1 VSLERDYYAD
11 LGVSKSAST
20 DEINSAF
27 RKLAAKLHPDRNP
40 GDKSAEKK
48 FTRIAE
54 AYNVLKDPKTR
65 EAYDRGGAEQVE
77 ADTGFRGFNSSEDVF
92 SHFGDL
98 FGDLFGSRVRA
109 RAFRRWPEEY
119 ETEIEVFP
127 EPAETLDLRREVSV
141 DVFTALLGGKV
152 DVPLAE
158 GTAEMT
164 VPAGTQPKQQFRLAG
179 QGHRD
184 RRGRRGDVIVT
195 LNVVLPK
202 RLSAGQRRLLEQ
214 ARAHDKGER
223 P

>member
-1 VSLERDYYAD
+1 MERDYYAD
-11 LGVSKSAST
+11 LGVSRTAT
-20 DEINSAF
+20 VDEISSAF
-27 RKLAAKLHPDRNP
+27 RKLAAKYHPDRNP
-40 GDKSAEKK
+40 GDKAAEKK
-48 FTRIAE
+48 FTRLAE

-65 EAYDRGGAEQVE
+65 EAYDRGGAEGVA

-98 FGDLFGSRVRA
+98 FGDLFGGRVRA

-127 EPAETLDLRREVSV
+127 EPSESLDLKREVAV

-179 QGHRD
+179 QGLRD

-195 LNVVLPK
+195 LNVQIPR
-202 RLSAGQRRLLEQ
+202 RLTPAQRRLLEE
-214 ARAHDKGER
+214 ARAAR
-223 P
+223 

>member
-1 VSLERDYYAD
+1 MERDYYAD
-11 LGVSKSAST
+11 LGVSRTAT
-20 DEINSAF
+20 ADEIGAAF
-27 RKLAAKLHPDRNP
+27 RKLAAKYHPDRNP
-40 GDKSAEKK
+40 RDKSAEQK

-65 EAYDRGGAEQVE
+65 EAYDRGGSEKVA
-77 ADTGFRGFNSSEDVF
+77 ADTGFRGFDSSEDVF
-92 SHFGDL
+92 SHFGDIFSEL
-98 FGDLFGSRVRA
+98 FGNRVRA
-109 RAFRRWPEEY
+109 RAFRRWPQEY
-119 ETEIEVFP
+119 ETEIEVYP
-127 EPAETLDLRREVSV
+127 EPAESLDLRREVTV

-195 LNVVLPK
+195 LNVDIPR
-202 RLSAGQRRLLEQ
+202 RLSPAQRRLLEQ
-214 ARAHDKGER
+214 ARVAKS
-223 P
+223 

>member
-1 VSLERDYYAD
+1 MERDYYAD
-11 LGVSKSAST
+11 LGVSRNAGA
-20 DEINSAF
+20 DEISSAF
-27 RKLAAKLHPDRNP
+27 RKLAARYHPDRNP
-40 GDKSAEKK
+40 GDKAAEQK

-65 EAYDRGGAEQVE
+65 EAYDRGGSEKLAE
-77 ADTGFRGFNSSEDVF
+77 DTGFRGFDSSEDVL

-98 FGDLFGSRVRA
+98 FGDLFGKRVRA

-127 EPAETLDLRREVSV
+127 EPTETLDLRREVLV

-164 VPAGTQPKQQFRLAG
+164 VPPGTQPKQQFRLAG

-195 LNVVLPK
+195 LNVEIPR
-202 RLSAGQRRLLEQ
+202 RLSAAQRRLLEQ
-214 ARAHDKGER
+214 ARSAK
-223 P
+223 